1 MKYLHVKEAVLA
13 ELHKPSPG
21 FPLSENSLAR
31 RFGVSRMTA
40 RRALQE
46 LKQEGWLLRT
56 QGRSSTPAP
65 RRFSQGFLRVRPFYE
80 IAQAQ
85 GARPQT
91 QVLAAE
97 LRPTPGEVREKLG
110 VKKAIYV
117 ERLRFLDEE
126 PVQREVRYLHP
137 VYCASILEHDLT
149 SESIHNLLVHTLGL
163 PLTKVWQRLE
173 AVALEQEI
181 ALLLQQPQGA
191 PALRLER
198 LTYTLEAPITWV
210 EYLMRADRYYLEDT
224 FIPQTEFPAKERS
237 YELQSPQR

>member
-1 MKYLHVKEAVLA
+1 MKYLRVKEAVLQ
-13 ELHKPSPG
+13 ELRKPSPG

-46 LKQEGWLLRT
+46 LEQEGWLRRT

-80 IAQAQ
+80 FAAAQ
-85 GARPQT
+85 GAVPRT

-97 LRPTPGEVREKLG
+97 LRPTPSEVRGMLG
-110 VKKAIYV
+110 VNKALYV

-137 VYCASILEHDLT
+137 FHCAPILEHDLT
-149 SESIHNLLVHTLGL
+149 SESIHDLLVHTLGL

-173 AVALEQEI
+173 AVALQGEI
-181 ALLLQQPQGA
+181 ARLLQQPEGA
-191 PALRLER
+191 PALRLKR
-198 LTYTLEAPITWV
+198 LTYTLLQPITWV

-224 FIPQTEFPAKERS
+224 FIPQGER
-237 YELQSPQR
+237 P

>member
-1 MKYLHVKEAVLA
+1 MKYLRVKEAVLQ
-13 ELHKPSPG
+13 ELGKSSLG

-46 LKQEGWLLRT
+46 LEQEGWLQRT
-56 QGRSSTPAP
+56 QGRHSTPAP

-80 IAQAQ
+80 FAQAQ
-85 GARPQT
+85 GAAPKT
-91 QVLAAE
+91 QVMAAE
-97 LRPTPGEVREKLG
+97 LRPTPHEVQARLG
-110 VKKAIYV
+110 VKKALYV
-117 ERLRFLDEE
+117 ERMRFLDNE

-137 VYCASILEHDLT
+137 VHCAPILEHDLT
-149 SESIHNLLVHTLGL
+149 TESIHDLLVHTLGL
-163 PLTKVWQRLE
+163 PLTRVWQRLE

-181 ALLLQQPQGA
+181 ASLLQQPEGA

-198 LTYTLEAPITWV
+198 VTYTLEQPVTWV

-224 FIPQTEFPAKERS
+224 FIPQGEYP
-237 YELQSPQR
+237 

>member
-1 MKYLHVKEAVLA
+1 MKYLRVKEAVLQ
-13 ELHKPSPG
+13 ELGKPNPS

-31 RFGVSRMTA
+31 RLGVSRMTA

-46 LKQEGWLLRT
+46 LQQEGYLSRR
-56 QGRSSTPAP
+56 QGKGSFPTE

-80 IAQAQ
+80 FAQAQ
-85 GARPQT
+85 GARPRT

-97 LRPTPGEVREKLG
+97 IRPAPAEVCEKLG
-110 VKKAIYV
+110 VEQAIYV

-137 VYCASILEHDLT
+137 EYCQGIQEHDLT
-149 SESIHNLLVHTLGL
+149 SESIHDLLIHTLGL
-163 PLTKVWQRLE
+163 PLNRVWQRLE
-173 AVALEQEI
+173 AVALGQDI
-181 ALLLQQPQGA
+181 ARLLRQPGGA

-198 LTYTLEAPITWV
+198 VTYTLEQPITWV

-224 FIPQTEFPAKERS
+224 FIPQGER
-237 YELQSPQR
+237 P